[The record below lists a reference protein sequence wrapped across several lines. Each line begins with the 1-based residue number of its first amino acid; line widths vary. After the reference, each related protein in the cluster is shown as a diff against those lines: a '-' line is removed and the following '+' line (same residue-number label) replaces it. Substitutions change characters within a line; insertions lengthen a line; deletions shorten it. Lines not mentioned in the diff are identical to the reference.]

1 MAFPPL
7 AWLMDLD
14 GVVYRGNH
22 PIRGAAEFIRRL
34 IETNQPFLFLTNH
47 SARTPESFTEK
58 LQRMDIPA
66 EPRHVL
72 SSAMVT
78 AEFLKHERA
87 GKTVFMIGEEGL
99 RRALEGAGVKI
110 VEHQPEIVVVGFD
123 RGIHY
128 DLLVRASRFILAG
141 AEFIGTNSDGSY
153 PLEDGPAPE
162 CGALLAAV
170 EAATGRK
177 PLVMGKPER
186 FMFEEALRRFGVT
199 KEKTIMIGDRLD
211 TDIAGARRMGIR
223 SVLVLSGA
231 TTRPEAD
238 ASPIK
243 PDMIVADLAACRQL

>member
-1 MAFPPL
+1 MSSS

-14 GVVYRGNH
+14 GVVYRGSQ
-22 PIRGAAEFIRRL
+22 PIRGAAEFIRWL

-47 SARTPESFTEK
+47 SARTPESFAEK

-72 SSAMVT
+72 SSAIVT
-78 AEFLKHERA
+78 AEFLKRERN
-87 GKTVFMIGEEGL
+87 GKTVFLIGEEGL
-99 RRALEGAGVKI
+99 RLALEGAGVES

-141 AEFIGTNSDGSY
+141 AEFIGTNGDGSY

-170 EAATGRK
+170 EAATGQK

-186 FMFEEALRRFGVT
+186 FMYEEALRRLGSKRENSV
-199 KEKTIMIGDRLD
+199 MVGDRLD
-211 TDIAGARRMGIR
+211 TDIEGANRMGIR
-223 SVLVLSGA
+223 SVLVLSGS
-231 TTRPEAD
+231 TTRSEAEL
-238 ASPIK
+238 SSTK
-243 PDMIVADLAACRQL
+243 PDIILPDLAACRGV